1 MTTITPS
8 RPTARPARAGFAH
21 LLHAEWTKCRTVR
34 SWVIAV
40 LVAVLATVLLG
51 LFQGSHSHVAPCTT
65 GPACRYVI
73 PTGPGGEAVTAPST
87 SCTAR

>member
-1 MTTITPS
+1 MSAHVPPS
-8 RPTARPARAGFAH
+8 RSGEFRAA
-21 LLHAEWTKCRTVR
+21 LRAEWTKFRAVR
-34 SWVIAV
+34 GWVIAV

-73 PTGPGGEAVTAPST
+73 PTGPGGEAVTAPAT